1 MSDEQLRS
9 LATISVNGLP
19 GNPTLPEDKA
29 IRSIL
34 DTVNKSVTVF
44 IEFVCSTKE
53 PINKRT
59 QACIEICN
67 LHSAL
72 NDLARL
78 YTKNVCTRNT
88 EEEILTQ
95 VQNSVKDSVDL
106 ALNNAAAP
114 PLTYAN
120 IASQSGGRVIR
131 KPSSTAKRHKVL
143 IFPTKDATNID
154 SSTKTKEIL
163 TKTVNPKDLC
173 IKPDRLIKIRNN
185 GVMIES
191 STIEV
196 EKLIGDK
203 SLQKAGLE
211 ARKPKIL
218 WPKLVI
224 HNVPNPVSAEELS
237 ERIEEQVQKKIRLP
251 ENWCAYAGTL
261 GPKKTTDASWIL
273 EVHPTVWKSLTS
285 EGHIYIDWHS
295 CRVENFVKLT
305 KCFKC
310 QRYGHVAKYCN
321 SEESCGFCTS
331 SEHETKDCPHKNLPA
346 KHSCINCIRAKFR
359 DHSHHTNAESCPIF
373 KRKLEE
379 YLSSICYEE

>member
-114 PLTYAN
+114 PTDICEYSLP
-120 IASQSGGRVIR
+120 IGR
-131 KPSSTAKRHKVL
+131 TGHQ
-143 IFPTKDATNID
+143 
-154 SSTKTKEIL
+154 KTKQHRE
-163 TKTVNPKDLC
+163 KTQSV
-173 IKPDRLIKIRNN
+173 
-185 GVMIES
+185 
-191 STIEV
+191 
-196 EKLIGDK
+196 
-203 SLQKAGLE
+203 
-211 ARKPKIL
+211 
-218 WPKLVI
+218 
-224 HNVPNPVSAEELS
+224 
-237 ERIEEQVQKKIRLP
+237 
-251 ENWCAYAGTL
+251 
-261 GPKKTTDASWIL
+261 
-273 EVHPTVWKSLTS
+273 
-285 EGHIYIDWHS
+285 
-295 CRVENFVKLT
+295 
-305 KCFKC
+305 
-310 QRYGHVAKYCN
+310 
-321 SEESCGFCTS
+321 
-331 SEHETKDCPHKNLPA
+331 NLPDQGRY
-346 KHSCINCIRAKFR
+346 K
-359 DHSHHTNAESCPIF
+359 
-373 KRKLEE
+373 
-379 YLSSICYEE
+379 Y